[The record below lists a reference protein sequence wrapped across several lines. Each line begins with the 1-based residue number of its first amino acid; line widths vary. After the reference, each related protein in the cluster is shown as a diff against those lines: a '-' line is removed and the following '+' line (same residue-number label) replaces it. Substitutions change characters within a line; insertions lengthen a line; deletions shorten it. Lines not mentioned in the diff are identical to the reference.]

1 MEGNKNRRPSTPSP
15 SIKRTPT
22 VKRGPVPP
30 RVSRTESSS
39 SKPQAARSSS
49 ITSGAPKVSSRSK
62 TPPTG
67 ARSRASVAPT
77 TKSKSKKTGL
87 VIFLVIAIAII
98 LSVLLIP
105 FNDGKSILQII
116 ASSNTVER
124 EEEKQDEIVDPDEL
138 NTVPLAEDS
147 LNKGTS
153 TVDGEQSTELSL
165 GDDGL
170 LPVDDPVLPSSK
182 GKEPTPASAPS
193 SNATLSVDSDML
205 TSPSGRHYVILGSF
219 KVKSN
224 ALNFKNKLGSSA
236 KIIAPTAGSNLY
248 KVSGSDFSS
257 IEEANK
263 QMENDMEKYGVD
275 IWILTF

>member
-39 SKPQAARSSS
+39 SKPQARSSS

-67 ARSRASVAPT
+67 ARSRATAAPV
-77 TKSKSKKTGL
+77 TKNKSKKTGL
-87 VIFLVIAIAII
+87 FIFIGIAISII
-98 LSVLLIP
+98 LCVLFIP
-105 FNDGKSILQII
+105 FNDGKSIWQII
-116 ASSNTVER
+116 ASSEGVKEQEDTGITITDDEELSTNTTA
-124 EEEKQDEIVDPDEL
+124 D
-138 NTVPLAEDS
+138 DS
-147 LNKGTS
+147 LNTGTS
-153 TVDGEQSTELSL
+153 DVDGEQSTELTL

-170 LPVDDPVLPSSK
+170 LPVDGDPVLPSTK
-182 GKEPTPASAPS
+182 DTKPTKTTVNS
-193 SNATLSVDSDML
+193 SSTLSIDSDMI
-205 TSPSGRHYVILGSF
+205 TNRTGRYYVVLGSF
-219 KVKSN
+219 SVKSN
-224 ALNFKNKLGSSA
+224 ALNFKNKLGSNA
-236 KIIAPTAGSNLY
+236 KIIAPYAGSNLY
-248 KVSGSDFSS
+248 KVSSADFSS

-263 QMENDMEKYGVD
+263 QLENDMEKYGVD